1 MNSIVSEEPFSI
13 QIFVRK
19 KFIKNKHEE
28 MKVGL
33 EEKILSLMR
42 MKMQI

>member
-1 MNSIVSEEPFSI
+1 MNYIDSEEPFSI

-33 EEKILSLMR
+33 EEEKLSLMR
-42 MKMQI
+42 IKM